1 MRRSQRALDQ
11 WRRQGRVGSRG
22 RGDQMAQHRGTAL
35 PNLPLQSDHR
45 YEHVEA
51 PAGIKGGF
59 RFSLTD
65 GAWWW
70 SPGMFAL
77 HGYRQTQMRS
87 VQPSTRL
94 ILSHRHPADRRA
106 MAAAWAHLLA
116 DGKLVAFHYR
126 IVGADGVVRP
136 VFALAS
142 TDFNRG
148 HDPTLVTG
156 VLSSRSS
163 APGSGRRPASGRC
176 PPPP

>member
-1 MRRSQRALDQ
+1 MA
-11 WRRQGRVGSRG
+11 RQHTV
-22 RGDQMAQHRGTAL
+22 QLPHQPMQH
-35 PNLPLQSDHR
+35 DHR

-70 SPGMFAL
+70 SPGMYAL
-77 HGYRQTQMRS
+77 HGYRPSQLRS
-87 VQPSTRL
+87 VHPSTRL

-106 MAAAWAHLLA
+106 MAAAWAHLLD
-116 DGKLVAFHYR
+116 DGTLAAFHYR
-126 IVGADGVVRP
+126 IIGADGHTRP

-148 HDPTLVTG
+148 HQPTMVTG
-156 VLSSRSS
+156 VLQLEEFSTRTGSPSNQPTMSSR
-163 APGSGRRPASGRC
+163 A
-176 PPPP
+176 

>member
-1 MRRSQRALDQ
+1 
-11 WRRQGRVGSRG
+11 
-22 RGDQMAQHRGTAL
+22 MAQQHTVQPRD
-35 PNLPLQSDHR
+35 LPLQPDHR

-70 SPGMFAL
+70 SPGMYAL
-77 HGYRQTQMRS
+77 HGYRQAQMRS
-87 VQPSTRL
+87 VAPSTRL
-94 ILSHRHPADRRA
+94 ILSHRHPADRQA

-116 DGKLVAFHYR
+116 DGKLAAFHYR
-126 IVGADGVVRP
+126 IIGADGITRP

-148 HDPTLVTG
+148 HQPTMVTG
-156 VLSSRSS
+156 VLQLEELSTRTGSPSSQARMSS
-163 APGSGRRPASGRC
+163 TA
-176 PPPP
+176 